1 MGIFTAALAML
12 VSSFCKSVPPL
23 IGTQGVLFGLGGCF
37 AFCTCAMYIDEWFSR
52 RKGMAYG
59 IMWSAAGL
67 GGVILPLI
75 LRALLDNLGFQTATR
90 VYAAIFFALAAPFTF
105 FIKPRLPYSAVRH
118 KKKLNLR
125 FTRSKIFITHQ
136 IANFIHGT
144 GYFLPGIYLPTYA
157 REIFGTSTTMSTLT
171 VILLN
176 IASATSCIIMG
187 IMTDKL
193 PVTTCVAIAAAGA
206 AISVLLFWGLAVS
219 LPMLY
224 VFCVLYG
231 LFPGSWTAI
240 WPGMMKEIAQR
251 GEEEGYGFVD
261 PLLAYSFLCIGRGV
275 GNLISGP
282 LSDAF
287 LRGMPWQ
294 GGEDGGLIGGYGS
307 GYGVLIVYTGVTGLL
322 GGLNFVWKCLHW
334 I

>member
-1 MGIFTAALAML
+1 MGIFTAAFAML
-12 VSSFCKSVPPL
+12 MSSFCKSVPPL
-23 IGTQGVLFGLGGCF
+23 IGTQGVLFGMGGCF

-75 LRALLDNLGFQTATR
+75 LQALLDNLGFQTATR
-90 VYAAIFFALAAPFTF
+90 IWAAILFASAAPFTF
-105 FIKPRLPYSAVRH
+105 FIKPRLPYSAVKH

-125 FTRSKIFITHQ
+125 FTMSKIFITHQ
-136 IANFIHGT
+136 VANFIQAT

-157 REIFGTSTTMSTLT
+157 REIFGTSTIMSTLT

-193 PVTTCVAIAAAGA
+193 PVITCLVIAAAGA

-240 WPGMMKEIAQR
+240 WPGMMKEISQR
-251 GEEEGYGFVD
+251 GEDEGYGFVD
-261 PLLAYSFLCIGRGV
+261 PLLVYSFLCIGRGV

-282 LSDAF
+282 LSEAF

-294 GGEDGGLIGGYGS
+294 GEVIGGFGS
-307 GYGVLIVYTGVTGLL
+307 GYGVLIVYTGVTGLA
-322 GGLNFVWKCLHW
+322 GGLNFIWKCLHW
-334 I
+334 L

>member
-1 MGIFTAALAML
+1 MGIFTAAVAML

-23 IGTQGVLFGLGGCF
+23 IGTQGVLFSLGGCF

-59 IMWSAAGL
+59 IMWSAGGL
-67 GGVILPLI
+67 GGVILPPI
-75 LRALLDNLGFQTATR
+75 LRALLDNFGFQTATR
-90 VYAAIFFALAAPFTF
+90 VWAAILFALAAPFTF
-105 FIKPRLPYSAVRH
+105 FIKPRLPSSAVRH

-125 FTRSKIFITHQ
+125 FTTSKIFITHQ
-136 IANFIHGT
+136 IANFIHAT
-144 GYFLPGIYLPTYA
+144 GYFFPGIYLPTYA
-157 REIFGTSTTMSTLT
+157 REIFGTSNRMSTLT

-193 PVTTCVAIAAAGA
+193 PVTTCIVIAAAGA
-206 AISVLLFWGLAVS
+206 AISVLLFWGLAAS

-231 LFPGSWTAI
+231 LFPGSWTGI
-240 WPGMMKEIAQR
+240 WPGMMKEISQQ
-251 GEEEGYGFVD
+251 GEDEGYGFVD
-261 PLLAYSFLCIGRGV
+261 PLLAFSFLCIGRGV

-282 LSDAF
+282 LSGAF
-287 LRGMPWQ
+287 LRGTPWQ
-294 GGEDGGLIGGYGS
+294 GEVIGGYGS

-322 GGLNFVWKCLHW
+322 GGLNFLWKCLHW